1 MKLEFIPTGIEQID
15 ALIKG
20 FYPSELIVIGARPGC
35 GKTTFLCELAKNFCA
50 DETGLFF
57 SLQTEKKLLIAKLLS
72 CISKVPL
79 SEVLDNKLNISDF
92 DKKYDSLK
100 LTIFDDSNL
109 ETDKLISMV
118 HKISKK
124 TEIKIIF
131 IDYIGLLFSEND
143 MRPIYEQYNSTL
155 IKLKKLARE
164 LNIVIVFTLPVS
176 SSSALSEDEA
186 LSLSRIRGCGDLE
199 SICDLVIF
207 LERKENELN
216 RFRIAKN
223 NRGTTSTGYLFP
235 EGHEFAEKVLQAALL
250 NNAKH
255 NPIFIY
261 GKSGSGKTFLINQF
275 IESYSKDYPNR
286 KIKYFHGYDFYDAFI
301 SSIKTHKIRNFKEE
315 FWEQDCIIIDGLEDF
330 ADKYGIQEE
339 LIRTIERSKMQKKQL
354 ILTSIYPPGAGGYT
368 PEFQSAII
376 SGLFIRI
383 DK

>member
-1 MKLEFIPTGIEQID
+1 MELVFIPTGIEQID
-15 ALIKG
+15 VLIKG
-20 FYPSELIVIGARPGC
+20 FYPSELIVIGAKPGC
-35 GKTTFLCELAKNFCA
+35 GKTTFLCELAKNICA
-50 DETGLFF
+50 EETGLFF
-57 SLQTEKKLLIAKLLS
+57 SLQTEKKMLTAKLLS

-131 IDYIGLLFSEND
+131 IDYIALLFSEND
-143 MRPIYEQYNSTL
+143 MRPMYEQYNSTL

-176 SSSALSEDEA
+176 SSSSEVEE
-186 LSLSRIRGCGDLE
+186 LSLARIRGFGQLE

-207 LERKENELN
+207 LESKENELKQ
-216 RFRIAKN
+216 FKIAKN
-223 NRGTTSTGYLFP
+223 NRGAISTGYLFP
-235 EGHEFAEKVLQAALL
+235 EGHGFAEKVLQAALL
-250 NNAKH
+250 NNAKY
-255 NPIFIY
+255 NPIFLY

-286 KIKYFHGYDFYDAFI
+286 KIKYFHGYDFYDAFT
-301 SSIKTHKIRNFKEE
+301 SSIKTLKIRSFKEE
-315 FWEQDCIIIDGLEDF
+315 LWEQDCIIIDGLEDF

>member
-1 MKLEFIPTGIEQID
+1 M
-15 ALIKG
+15 
-20 FYPSELIVIGARPGC
+20 
-35 GKTTFLCELAKNFCA
+35 
-50 DETGLFF
+50 
-57 SLQTEKKLLIAKLLS
+57 S

-79 SEVLDNKLNISDF
+79 LEVLDKSFKENDSEE
-92 DKKYDSLK
+92 KYNSLK
-100 LTIFDDSNL
+100 LTIFDDSNI

-124 TEIKIIF
+124 NEIKIVF
-131 IDYIGLLFSEND
+131 IDYIGLLFSDND
-143 MRPIYEQYNSTL
+143 KRPVYEQYNSTL
-155 IKLKKLARE
+155 KKLKKLAKD

-216 RFRIAKN
+216 RFKSAKN

-250 NNAKH
+250 NNAKY

-275 IESYSKDYPNR
+275 IESYTQNYPDR

-301 SSIKTHKIRNFKEE
+301 SSIKTHRIRSFKEE
-315 FWEQDCIIIDGLEDF
+315 LWEQDCIIIDGLEDF
-330 ADKYGIQEE
+330 AEKYFIQEE
-339 LIRTIERSKMQKKQL
+339 LVRNINRSKMQNKQL

-368 PEFQSAII
+368 QEFQSAII